1 MPEIAIFPLR
11 TVLFP
16 GGQLPLKIFEQRY
29 LDMTKVCIRDSAPFG
44 VCLIRE
50 GVEVGAPALPHS
62 IGCSARIAEWDMP
75 HLGLFE
81 LSCQGEQVFRILEHW
96 TLKSGLL
103 QAHVELMR
111 LPVRLTLPG
120 EYQSLRELLERII
133 DKFGAERFPAPMQL
147 DDGDWVAC
155 RLADVLPLEMEFKQ
169 ALLEANGPL
178 ERLGM
183 LSEFLRS
190 RSVVV

>member
-16 GGQLPLKIFEQRY
+16 GGTLPLKVFEQRY
-29 LDMTKVCIRDSAPFG
+29 LDMTKVCLRDGEPFG

-50 GVEVGAPALPHS
+50 GVEVGTPALPYAV
-62 IGCSARIAEWDMP
+62 GCTARIAEWDMP
-75 HLGLFE
+75 HLGLFQ
-81 LSCQGEQVFRILEHW
+81 LNCRGEQAFRILEHW

-103 QAHVELMR
+103 QAHVQMMNSPAPLA
-111 LPVRLTLPG
+111 LPS
-120 EYQSLRELLERII
+120 EHQSLKELLERII
-133 DKFGAERFPAPMQL
+133 GKFGAERFPAPIQL

-155 RLADVLPLEMEFKQ
+155 RLGDVLPLDMEFKQ
-169 ALLEANGPL
+169 ALLEASGPL

>member
-11 TVLFP
+11 TVLLP
-16 GGQLPLKIFEQRY
+16 GGALPLKIFEQRY
-29 LDMTKVCIRDSAPFG
+29 LDMTKVCIRDDVPFG
-44 VCLIRE
+44 VCLIRD
-50 GVEVGAPALPHS
+50 GAEVGAAAVPYPV
-62 IGCSARIAEWDMP
+62 GCTARISEWDMP
-75 HLGLFE
+75 HLGLFQ
-81 LSCQGEQVFRILEHW
+81 LACRGEQVFRIVEHW

-103 QAHVELMR
+103 RAQVDLMQ
-111 LPVRLTLPG
+111 LPAPATLPG
-120 EYQSLRELLERII
+120 EYQSLAELLERII
-133 DKFGAERFPAPMQL
+133 DKFGAERFPAPVQL

-155 RLADVLPLEMEFKQ
+155 RLAEVLPLEMEFKQ

-178 ERLGM
+178 QRLGM

>member
-11 TVLFP
+11 SVLFP
-16 GGQLPLKIFEQRY
+16 GGALPLKIFEQRY
-29 LDMTKVCIRDSAPFG
+29 LDMTKACIRDDEPFG

-50 GVEVGAPALPHS
+50 GAEVGTPALPYP
-62 IGCSARIAEWDMP
+62 IGCTAKIAEWDMP
-75 HLGLFE
+75 HLGLFH
-81 LSCQGEQVFRILEHW
+81 LSCRGEQVFRILEHW

-103 QAHVELMR
+103 RAHVQLMHEPA
-111 LPVRLTLPG
+111 PVTLPG
-120 EYQSLRELLERII
+120 EYQSLRELLERIVA
-133 DKFGAERFPAPMQL
+133 KFGTEHFPAPIQL

-183 LSEFLRS
+183 LSEFLRT

>member
-16 GGQLPLKIFEQRY
+16 GGSLPLKIFEQRY
-29 LDMTKVCIRDSAPFG
+29 LDMTKVCIRDAEPFG

-50 GVEVGAPALPHS
+50 GAEVGTPALPYP
-62 IGCSARIAEWDMP
+62 IGCTAKITEWDMP

-81 LSCQGEQVFRILEHW
+81 LTSQGEQVFRILEHW

-103 QAHVELMR
+103 QAHVELMN
-111 LPVRLTLPG
+111 LPAPLALPA
-120 EYQSLRELLERII
+120 EYQSLKELLERII
-133 DKFGAERFPAPMQL
+133 DKFGAERFPAPVQL

-169 ALLEANGPL
+169 ALLEANGAL
-178 ERLGM
+178 ERLAM
-183 LSEFLRS
+183 LSEFLRT

>member
-16 GGQLPLKIFEQRY
+16 GGQLPLRIFEQRY
-29 LDMTKVCIRDSAPFG
+29 LDMTKVCIRDDQPFG
-44 VCLIRE
+44 VCLIRD
-50 GVEVGAPALPHS
+50 GGEVGAPALPYPV
-62 IGCSARIAEWDMP
+62 GCTARIAEWDMP
-75 HLGLFE
+75 HLGLFQ
-81 LSCQGEQVFRILEHW
+81 LACCGEQVLRIVEHW

-103 QAHVELMR
+103 RAQVDLM
-111 LPVRLTLPG
+111 PVPDPTTLPG
-120 EYQSLRELLERII
+120 EYDSLAELLQRVI
-133 DKFGAERFPAPMQL
+133 DKFGAERFPAPVQL

-155 RLADVLPLEMEFKQ
+155 RLAEVLPLEIEFKQ

-178 ERLGM
+178 QRLGM

>member
-16 GGQLPLKIFEQRY
+16 GGLLPLKIFEQRY

-44 VCLIRE
+44 VCLIRD

-111 LPVRLTLPG
+111 LPVPLTLPG

>member
-16 GGQLPLKIFEQRY
+16 GGSLPLKVFEQRY
-29 LDMTKVCIRDSAPFG
+29 LDMTKACIRDSEPFG

-50 GVEVGAPALPHS
+50 GVEVGTPALPYA
-62 IGCSARIAEWDMP
+62 IGCTAQIAEWDMP
-75 HLGLFE
+75 HLGLFQ
-81 LSCQGEQVFRILEHW
+81 LSCRGEQVFRILEHW

-103 QAHVELMR
+103 QAHVQLMHMPA
-111 LPVRLTLPG
+111 PVTLPG
-120 EYQSLRELLERII
+120 EYQSLKELLERII
-133 DKFGAERFPAPMQL
+133 DKFGAERFPSPVQL

-169 ALLEANGPL
+169 AILEANGPL

-183 LSEFLRS
+183 LSEFLRT

>member
-16 GGQLPLKIFEQRY
+16 GGSLPLKVFEQRY
-29 LDMTKVCIRDSAPFG
+29 LDMTKACIRDSEPFG

-50 GVEVGAPALPHS
+50 GVEVGTPALPYA
-62 IGCSARIAEWDMP
+62 IGCTAKIAEWDMP
-75 HLGLFE
+75 HLGLFQ
-81 LSCQGEQVFRILEHW
+81 LDCRGEQAFRILEHW

-103 QAHVELMR
+103 QAHVQLLN
-111 LPVRLTLPG
+111 LPAPVTLPG
-120 EYQSLRELLERII
+120 EYQSLKELLERII
-133 DKFGAERFPAPMQL
+133 DKFGTERFPAPVQL

-183 LSEFLRS
+183 LSEFLRT

>member
-16 GGQLPLKIFEQRY
+16 DGALPLKIFEQRY
-29 LDMTKVCIRDSAPFG
+29 LDMTKVCIRDDVPFG
-44 VCLIRE
+44 VCLIRD
-50 GVEVGAPALPHS
+50 GAEVGAGGVPYPV
-62 IGCSARIAEWDMP
+62 GCTARIAEWDMP
-75 HLGLFE
+75 HLGLFQ
-81 LSCQGEQVFRILEHW
+81 LACRGEQVFRIVEHW

-103 QAHVELMR
+103 RAQVDLMR
-111 LPVRLTLPG
+111 RRPRYTAGSTSRSPSCWSGSSTSARSAFLLLCNWTMATGRLPA
-120 EYQSLRELLERII
+120 
-133 DKFGAERFPAPMQL
+133 AE
-147 DDGDWVAC
+147 
-155 RLADVLPLEMEFKQ
+155 VLPLEMEFKQ

-178 ERLGM
+178 QRLGM

>member
-11 TVLFP
+11 AVLFP
-16 GGQLPLKIFEQRY
+16 GGLLPLKIFEQRY
-29 LDMTKVCIRDSAPFG
+29 LDMTKVCIRDGAPFG
-44 VCLIRE
+44 VSLIRD
-50 GVEVGAPALPHS
+50 GAEVGAPALPYPT
-62 IGCSARIAEWDMP
+62 GCTARIAEWDMP

-81 LSCQGEQVFRILEHW
+81 LACRGEQVFRILEHW

-103 QAHVELMR
+103 QAHVELMN
-111 LPVRLTLPG
+111 LPAPLTLPG
-120 EYQSLRELLERII
+120 EYQSQRDLLERII
-133 DKFGAERFPAPMQL
+133 EKFGAERFPAPVQL
-147 DDGDWVAC
+147 DNGDWVAC
-155 RLADVLPLEMEFKQ
+155 RLAEVLPLEVEFKQ
-169 ALLEANGPL
+169 ALLEADGPL

>member
-1 MPEIAIFPLR
+1 
-11 TVLFP
+11 
-16 GGQLPLKIFEQRY
+16 
-29 LDMTKVCIRDSAPFG
+29 
-44 VCLIRE
+44 
-50 GVEVGAPALPHS
+50 
-62 IGCSARIAEWDMP
+62 MP

-103 QAHVELMR
+103 QAQVELMR
-111 LPVRLTLPG
+111 LPVPLTLPG

>member
-1 MPEIAIFPLR
+1 MPELAIFPLR

-16 GGQLPLKIFEQRY
+16 GGLLPLKVFEQRY
-29 LDMTKVCIRDSAPFG
+29 LDMTKVCIRDDEPFG
-44 VCLIRE
+44 VCLIRD
-50 GVEVGAPALPHS
+50 GTEVGTPAVPQP
-62 IGCSARIAEWDMP
+62 IGCTARITEWDMP
-75 HLGLFE
+75 HLGLFQ
-81 LSCQGEQVFRILEHW
+81 LSCQGEQAFRILEHW

-103 QAHVELMR
+103 RAHVDLMK
-111 LPVRLTLPG
+111 LPSPAALPG

-133 DKFGAERFPAPMQL
+133 DKFGAERFPGPPRL

-155 RLADVLPLEMEFKQ
+155 RLAEVLPLELEFKQ

>member
-81 LSCQGEQVFRILEHW
+81 LSCEGEQVFRILEHW

-111 LPVRLTLPG
+111 LPGPLTLPG

-133 DKFGAERFPAPMQL
+133 DKFGAERFPAPIEL

-155 RLADVLPLEMEFKQ
+155 RLADVLPLETEFKQ